1 MGVIDCA
8 SSASL
13 WRGYDYHKANMVQS
27 ITQTGD
33 TTYTATVKGSGTNLY
48 TVEMDITHPRKSK
61 CNCPFADGKRII
73 CKHIIA
79 SYFEVFPKEAERIY
93 NEAIKYEEDEDERLA
108 ELEEKLI
115 SYIGKMKKDDL
126 AQALLELLFDGPE
139 WQYERFIK
147 EHFIDF

>member
-1 MGVIDCA
+1 MGLVDCA
-8 SSASL
+8 SGASL
-13 WRGYDYHKANMVQS
+13 WRGYDYHKEHMVQS

-48 TVEMDITHPRKSK
+48 KVELDIAHPRKSK

-93 NEAIKYEEDEDERLA
+93 NEAIKYEEEEEERQA
-108 ELEEKLI
+108 ELEKKLFD
-115 SYIGKMKKDDL
+115 YIHKMKKDEL
-126 AQALLELLFDGPE
+126 CQSLLELLYDGPE
-139 WQYERFIK
+139 WQYERFIRD
-147 EHFIDF
+147 HFMDY